1 MSITLPESAPAAI
14 AELSS
19 VFGDGMTAS
28 DTGSNFTCTEA
39 DIIARV
45 LYLTGQEEAAVT
57 WLLGHAE
64 GEDWDDTHAHEYD
77 QEKGDAERRSPRP
90 FNEADIR
97 GHLAAIA

>member
-1 MSITLPESAPAAI
+1 MSITLHENAPAAI
-14 AELSS
+14 AELST
-19 VFGDGMTAS
+19 VFGDGMTAH
-28 DTGSNFTCTEA
+28 DTGSKFTCTEA
-39 DIIARV
+39 DVIARV

-57 WLLGHAE
+57 WLLGHVE

-77 QEKGDAERRSPRP
+77 VEKDGDNRSPRP

>member
-1 MSITLPESAPAAI
+1 MSITLHENAPVAI
-14 AELSS
+14 AELSD

-28 DTGSNFTCTEA
+28 HTGASFTCTEA
-39 DIIARV
+39 DVIARV
-45 LYLTGQEEAAVT
+45 LYLTGQEDAAIT

-64 GEDWDDTHAHEYD
+64 GEDWDDTHAHPYD
-77 QEKGDAERRSPRP
+77 QEKGDAERRSPRA